1 MKIQR
6 QLKEYLTKHRSTLL
20 GVGPM
25 SLNCI
30 DATIELANDYSIP
43 LMLVASR
50 RQIDSEVFGGGYV
63 NGWTTPE
70 FSRYVTDKDKKAN
83 VILAR
88 DHGGPWQNNKEKE
101 AELSLSQAMESS
113 KASYKVDIDAG
124 FQILHIDPSIDIF
137 GVPKVN
143 VIIDRICELYEFCW
157 SYAKQ
162 QGKEIIFEIGTE
174 EQSETSSTLEELDY
188 VLEIIF
194 DFCQKNHLPKPTFVV
209 AQTGTRVMET
219 RNIGSFDTPI
229 RVADEIPADILV
241 PKMIEIC
248 KKFGVFL
255 KQHNTDYLS
264 DEALKWLPRLGI
276 HSANVAPEF
285 GIAETKALVKILE
298 TNGLESSSDEFLQL
312 AFDSNQWEKWMLPNT
327 KATDR
332 DRAIIAGHYIFATAQ
347 FVEIKQ
353 RITIELKKK
362 GLELEEELKKIV
374 KKSIF
379 RYLRNFR
386 IIRNT

>member
-157 SYAKQ
+157 SYAQQ
-162 QGKEIIFEIGTE
+162 QGKEIIFE
-174 EQSETSSTLEELDY
+174 TL
-188 VLEIIF
+188 
-194 DFCQKNHLPKPTFVV
+194 
-209 AQTGTRVMET
+209 
-219 RNIGSFDTPI
+219 S
-229 RVADEIPADILV
+229 
-241 PKMIEIC
+241 
-248 KKFGVFL
+248 
-255 KQHNTDYLS
+255 
-264 DEALKWLPRLGI
+264 
-276 HSANVAPEF
+276 
-285 GIAETKALVKILE
+285 
-298 TNGLESSSDEFLQL
+298 
-312 AFDSNQWEKWMLPNT
+312 
-327 KATDR
+327 
-332 DRAIIAGHYIFATAQ
+332 
-347 FVEIKQ
+347 
-353 RITIELKKK
+353 
-362 GLELEEELKKIV
+362 
-374 KKSIF
+374 
-379 RYLRNFR
+379 
-386 IIRNT
+386 